1 MFYSFRDDYI
11 RLKWQELLDK
21 LEQRKLTLA
30 GFNNLM
36 AMFREIET
44 IQEELKEVE
53 VLFHINVS
61 IFLAYLNNGSKC

>member
-1 MFYSFRDDYI
+1 MKLFYTFRDDYI

-53 VLFHINVS
+53 VF
-61 IFLAYLNNGSKC
+61 IFLSSFKVNRK